1 MAAIGILFRSRCDSS
16 TISTNLDVIWGKS
29 KPMPYDSLRS
39 YLDALEKNNLFKWVE
54 REVDKDWEISC
65 IARMLFRAMPE
76 ERRIGLGFNNIK
88 GFSGSRVVAGVIAAS
103 ESMVATALECDADAA
118 AIHERMIQGLTTPI
132 DPVMVENGLCKEV
145 ILGPDEVDL
154 GALPVPIW
162 TPSKDVGP
170 YLTPLWVTKDPDTGR
185 RNIGIRRCQIKGRNK
200 TGILFGAP
208 DRGGAIHHE
217 KWKRLGKSMPA
228 AIFIGGDP
236 VQYIV
241 APSRYGPD
249 ELSVAG
255 GVRGEAIELVK
266 CETVDLEVPATAEI
280 IIEGEISTDHSEA
293 EGPFGEFTGYMAGGR
308 HAPVF
313 TAKCIT
319 QRKDPIV
326 LGVISQFPPS
336 ESSMIKRIL
345 LEASLLK
352 HLGQDLNIPG
362 VVDIHAL
369 EAGGCT
375 ATLWVSIKKMYTGH
389 VDQVV
394 FGILGYFGMSY
405 YKWIIVTDDA
415 VDIRDPFM
423 RDWIMAWHVQ
433 PDRDIRILPNT
444 AAVELDPSG
453 YPPDEMPEER
463 LGSKVIIDATRKFD
477 FPDVSLPPMQYM
489 KRVVD
494 GWDDYGLPPLDEL
507 KLPRNI

>member
-1 MAAIGILFRSRCDSS
+1 
-16 TISTNLDVIWGKS
+16 
-29 KPMPYDSLRS
+29 MPYDSLRP
-39 YLDALEKNNLFKWVE
+39 YLDALEKNGLFKWVE

-65 IARMLFRAMPE
+65 VGRMLFRAMPE

-88 GFSGSRVVAGVIAAS
+88 DHPGSRVVAGVIAAS
-103 ESMVATALECDADAA
+103 ERMVATALECDAVAA
-118 AIHERMIQGLTTPI
+118 AIHERMIRGLTGPI
-132 DPVMVENGLCKEV
+132 DPVMVDGGPCKEV
-145 ILGPDEVDL
+145 ILGPEEADL

-162 TPSKDVGP
+162 TPGKDAGP
-170 YLTPLWVTKDPDTGR
+170 YLTPLWVTKDPDNGR
-185 RNIGIRRCQIKGRNK
+185 RNIGIRRCQIKGRDK
-200 TGILFGAP
+200 TGILFASP
-208 DRGGAIHHE
+208 DRGGAIHLE
-217 KWKRLGKSMPA
+217 KWKRLGKPMPA

-249 ELSVAG
+249 ELSIAG
-255 GVRGEAIELVK
+255 GVRGEATELVK
-266 CETVDLEVPATAEI
+266 CETVDLEVPATAEFV
-280 IIEGEISTDHSEA
+280 IEGEVSTDHTEA

-313 TAKCIT
+313 TVKCIT
-319 QRKDPIV
+319 HRKDPIM

-345 LEASLLK
+345 LEASLRK
-352 HLGQDLNIPG
+352 HVSQDLNIPG

-389 VDQVV
+389 VDQLV

-405 YKWIIVTDDA
+405 YKWIVVTDDA

-423 RDWIMAWHVQ
+423 RDWIMAWHVR

-453 YPPDEMPEER
+453 YPPDEEPDEKF
-463 LGSKVIIDATRKFD
+463 GGKVIVDATRKFD
-477 FPDVSLPPMQYM
+477 FPEVSLPPMQYM

-494 GWDDYGLPPLDEL
+494 NWDDYGLPPLDEL